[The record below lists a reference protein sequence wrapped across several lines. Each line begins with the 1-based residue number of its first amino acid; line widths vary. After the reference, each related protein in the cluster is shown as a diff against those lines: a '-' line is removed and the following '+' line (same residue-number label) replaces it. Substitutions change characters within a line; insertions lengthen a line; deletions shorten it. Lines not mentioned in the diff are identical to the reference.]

1 MKIRRL
7 EIVAFGKW
15 RNKTVNF
22 SPDMM
27 VVYGDNEAGKSTL
40 YHFIRTMLFGFS
52 ARDKKSQLYKPKDTE
67 QFGGRLWLTIP
78 GYGDVKIERF
88 ESVRKGKATVYF
100 EEGIEGDEQVLK
112 ELLSPLTMSLFDEI
126 YSLDPDQLFDYKGLS
141 EDALQRSLL
150 SLGATG
156 SHRLM
161 QLTDEY
167 NRERQKLYKVKG
179 RVPELNQLLEK
190 YRELNR
196 RITEKEANEKNYQ
209 TLCAKEEQLIK
220 VLNDNRKTVAELQ
233 SRKQVVEDQIKSYS
247 LYVEMQELLEHRDSN
262 NLFSDISQK
271 EDYQELLVKY
281 DYIKEE
287 KESYHAKQLAIL
299 NESTASPAVKH
310 YLAHQEEL
318 EKASLGFSEMEQ
330 TLLKESWLSDTVT
343 ELMSEVDSIDKK
355 LEYSNVFEKNSVS
368 KRELMEVSHE
378 EIENLARQENEVN
391 MTMSELN
398 NKVEEEKSR
407 EAYYMSHLEREQG
420 QLIKWGLVPLIALL
434 IGLVMIVSSQ
444 ATFGLVLVVLGGIL
458 MGTVGYRLFTTKQ
471 LLRLSKERQ
480 SNETTSQHLVTEL
493 NQVSH
498 EQSRI
503 LLEKQRLAQELGFN
517 SNQLVEKWLG
527 YLPLLNQKKRLLQKI
542 ETQQFE
548 LERLNNQF
556 KAYQDN
562 LYCMDEW
569 LPPLTLS
576 KKKWLSELQ
585 RFYTEVGAKARQQ
598 LKVGDEP
605 ERIGTLAEL
614 TRREEEISQKL
625 LVLSNGQLETIEDV
639 KAWLVTATQ
648 KEQEDARLN
657 QLQHQL
663 SGVFSEHL
671 IYSEQDLREEEEKL
685 THQLHEL
692 QDNQPVLADQLQA
705 YRFDIKQHELDG
717 SLAVLYQEQSEL
729 ECELTRLSE
738 KWSTYKLG
746 ETVVTKL
753 LERLTSERLSH
764 LLLFTSEIL
773 AELTENNYVECRLLE
788 GRLVICNH
796 EGVCYHL
803 DELSTGTRDQLILS
817 VRLAFILS
825 YQQEIKAPLIIDD
838 AWLHYDQQRKI
849 QLFNVLQKMSQDN
862 QVICLS
868 SDQELMTYAEVNELK
883 MDYL

>member
-100 EEGIEGDEQVLK
+100 EEGIEGDEQALK

-368 KRELMEVSHE
+368 
-378 EIENLARQENEVN
+378 
-391 MTMSELN
+391 
-398 NKVEEEKSR
+398 
-407 EAYYMSHLEREQG
+407 
-420 QLIKWGLVPLIALL
+420 
-434 IGLVMIVSSQ
+434 
-444 ATFGLVLVVLGGIL
+444 
-458 MGTVGYRLFTTKQ
+458 GTSWF
-471 LLRLSKERQ
+471 
-480 SNETTSQHLVTEL
+480 
-493 NQVSH
+493 
-498 EQSRI
+498 
-503 LLEKQRLAQELGFN
+503 
-517 SNQLVEKWLG
+517 
-527 YLPLLNQKKRLLQKI
+527 
-542 ETQQFE
+542 
-548 LERLNNQF
+548 
-556 KAYQDN
+556 
-562 LYCMDEW
+562 
-569 LPPLTLS
+569 
-576 KKKWLSELQ
+576 
-585 RFYTEVGAKARQQ
+585 RF
-598 LKVGDEP
+598 P
-605 ERIGTLAEL
+605 
-614 TRREEEISQKL
+614 
-625 LVLSNGQLETIEDV
+625 
-639 KAWLVTATQ
+639 
-648 KEQEDARLN
+648 
-657 QLQHQL
+657 
-663 SGVFSEHL
+663 
-671 IYSEQDLREEEEKL
+671 
-685 THQLHEL
+685 
-692 QDNQPVLADQLQA
+692 
-705 YRFDIKQHELDG
+705 
-717 SLAVLYQEQSEL
+717 
-729 ECELTRLSE
+729 
-738 KWSTYKLG
+738 
-746 ETVVTKL
+746 
-753 LERLTSERLSH
+753 
-764 LLLFTSEIL
+764 
-773 AELTENNYVECRLLE
+773 
-788 GRLVICNH
+788 
-796 EGVCYHL
+796 
-803 DELSTGTRDQLILS
+803 
-817 VRLAFILS
+817 
-825 YQQEIKAPLIIDD
+825 
-838 AWLHYDQQRKI
+838 
-849 QLFNVLQKMSQDN
+849 
-862 QVICLS
+862 CLS
-868 SDQELMTYAEVNELK
+868 L
-883 MDYL
+883 